1 MATVPGAP
9 RRARRSVG
17 GDGRR
22 PAVDRPAGRTLRRGP
37 RRRHPR
43 RAVAARLPEDAQRSA
58 PRVAQPSQEE
68 RSDDMTTRLTSVVI
82 DAAHPGALA
91 HWWSEAI
98 GWPITFI
105 APDEVVVEPAGNGQ
119 SYDVPALVFV
129 PVDDPKTTKN
139 RVHLD
144 LASDST
150 DHQAELVAR
159 LVAAGAAHADV
170 GQSDVPWVV
179 LADPEGNEF
188 CVLEPRDRHIGRGP
202 IASIVVDAADPAD
215 DRPLLG
221 RRQRLADRRR
231 ARRGGQPAQPPR
243 PAPRPRFR
251 AGRRRQGRSKNRVHL
266 DVAPYEGE
274 DQIAE
279 VARLVALGADT
290 HRRRPGPRR
299 LLGRPRR
306 PRGQRVLR
314 PHVRAASHRNKIARD
329 KCSESS

>member
-1 MATVPGAP
+1 MA
-9 RRARRSVG
+9 
-17 GDGRR
+17 
-22 PAVDRPAGRTLRRGP
+22 
-37 RRRHPR
+37 
-43 RAVAARLPEDAQRSA
+43 
-58 PRVAQPSQEE
+58 
-68 RSDDMTTRLTSVVI
+68 TRLTTVVI

-98 GWPITFI
+98 GWPITFV

-159 LVAAGAAHADV
+159 LVAAGAGHADV

-202 IASIVVDAADPAD
+202 IASIVVDAADPSTIA
-215 DRPLLG
+215 RFWVAASGWPIAVE
-221 RRQRLADRRR
+221 R
-231 ARRGGQPAQPPR
+231 RRGGQPAQPPR
-243 PAPRPRFR
+243 AASRPRFR
-251 AGRRRQGRSKNRVHL
+251 AGRRRQGGQE
-266 DVAPYEGE
+266 PGPP
-274 DQIAE
+274 
-279 VARLVALGADT
+279 
-290 HRRRPGPRR
+290 RRRAVRGRGPRSR
-299 LLGRPRR
+299 RSLDSWRSAPTHIDVGQGSDVSWVVLADPEGNEFCVLQSPRHPTR
-306 PRGQRVLR
+306 NNS
-314 PHVRAASHRNKIARD
+314 RAQMFG
-329 KCSESS
+329 ES